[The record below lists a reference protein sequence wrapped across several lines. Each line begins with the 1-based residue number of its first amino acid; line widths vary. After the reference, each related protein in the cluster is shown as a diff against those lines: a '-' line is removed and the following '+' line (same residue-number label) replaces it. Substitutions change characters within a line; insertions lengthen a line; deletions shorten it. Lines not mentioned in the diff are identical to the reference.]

1 MLTARALAQP
11 NIALVKYWGKRD
23 PALNLPERGSLSITL
38 DALWTRTQVSFDA
51 GLGVD
56 RVLLDGRDWPEGLA
70 RTSACLDLLRRLAG
84 SRLPARVE
92 THNNFPTAAGLA
104 SSASGFAALVVA
116 GSAALGLHLD
126 AREMS
131 ILARRA
137 SGSAARSIYGGFV
150 QMQAGE
156 RADGSDACAIPLPGG
171 ADWPLRVVV
180 AVTSSQPKAVH
191 SGPGM
196 ELSRRT
202 SPYHAAWLATVEED
216 LAAARTAIERHD
228 FGALATV
235 SERSCLA
242 MHADMLASRPALIYW
257 NGATLECIHAIR
269 ELREREGVEAFFT
282 VDAGPQVKAVCTPAA
297 ASRVAAVLG
306 GVAGVQEVLV
316 SGLGAGARLLAG
328 TEPTA

>member
-1 MLTARALAQP
+1 MLTARAQAQP

-23 PALNLPERGSLSITL
+23 AVLNLPERGSLSITL

-51 GLGVD
+51 GLDVD
-56 RVLLDGRDWPEGLA
+56 CMLLDGRDCPEGLA
-70 RTSACLDLLRRLAG
+70 RASACLDLLRELAG
-84 SRLPARVE
+84 SKLPARVE

-116 GSAALGLHLD
+116 GSAALGLRLD
-126 AREMS
+126 ARELS

-137 SGSAARSIYGGFV
+137 SGSAARSIFGGFV
-150 QMQAGE
+150 GMQAGV
-156 RADGSDACAIPLPGG
+156 RADGSDAYAVPLQG
-171 ADWPLRVVV
+171 AAEWPLRVVV
-180 AVTSSQPKAVH
+180 AVTSSKAKAVH

-196 ELSRRT
+196 ALTRCT
-202 SPYHAAWLATVEED
+202 SPYHAAWLATVDED
-216 LAAARTAIERHD
+216 LAAARAAIAGHD
-228 FGALATV
+228 FAALAAV
-235 SERSCLA
+235 GERSCLA

-282 VDAGPQVKAVCTPAA
+282 VDAGPQVKVVCTPAA

-306 GVAGVQEVLV
+306 GVAGVQEVVV
-316 SGLGAGARLLAG
+316 SGLGAGARLLADAE
-328 TEPTA
+328 TTA